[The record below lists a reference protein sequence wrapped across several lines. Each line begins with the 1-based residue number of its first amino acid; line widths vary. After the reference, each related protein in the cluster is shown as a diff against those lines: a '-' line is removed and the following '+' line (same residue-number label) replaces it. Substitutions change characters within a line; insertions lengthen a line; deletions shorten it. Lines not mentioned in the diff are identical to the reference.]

1 MEKRSRVR
9 LLRTAASKGD
19 GDVGLTG
26 GLDELPFS
34 DLVQMTSVG
43 RKTGR
48 LTVYTEQGDEKGELQ
63 FRRGSIV
70 GARCGSLSPE
80 KSFYALLA
88 QRDGSFCF
96 EKDPSLDEAEGASL
110 AVETLLMEG
119 MRRLDETR
127 RLRKRLP
134 APSRIR
140 LVTGAPRDPLEA
152 RVLGYLGPGARRLG
166 DVVHGL
172 LLGAHADEYDALE
185 AIAALEERGVVRVEI
200 AAEDET
206 SPPLPQP
213 ELER

>member
-1 MEKRSRVR
+1 M
-9 LLRTAASKGD
+9 
-19 GDVGLTG
+19 GLTG
-26 GLDELPFS
+26 GLDELPFT

-48 LTVYTEQGDEKGELQ
+48 LTLFTTDGEERGELQ
-63 FRRGSIV
+63 FRKGRIV

-80 KSFYALLA
+80 KAFYALLA
-88 QRDGSFCF
+88 QGEGSFRF
-96 EKDPSLDEAEGASL
+96 EKDPSLDGVQGASL

-134 APSRIR
+134 APSTVRM
-140 LVTGAPRDPLEA
+140 VTGQAHDPLEA
-152 RVLGYLGPGARRLG
+152 RVLGYLGPGARRVG
-166 DVVHGL
+166 DVVDGL

-185 AIAALEERGVVRVEI
+185 AIASLEDRGVVRVEV
-200 AAEDET
+200 ADEDET
-206 SPPLPQP
+206 PPPLPQP

>member
-1 MEKRSRVR
+1 M
-9 LLRTAASKGD
+9 
-19 GDVGLTG
+19 GLTG
-26 GLDELPFS
+26 GLDELSFT

-48 LTVYTEQGDEKGELQ
+48 LTLFTDGGEEAGELQ
-63 FRRGSIV
+63 FRRGRIV

-80 KSFYALLA
+80 KAFYALLA
-88 QRDGSFCF
+88 RRDGTFSF
-96 EKDPSLDEAEGASL
+96 EKDPGLDAVQGASL

-119 MRRLDETR
+119 MRRMDETR

-134 APSRIR
+134 APATVR
-140 LVTGAPRDPLEA
+140 LVAGEAQDPLEA

-166 DVVHGL
+166 DVVDGL

-185 AIAALEERGVVRVEI
+185 AIAALQSRGVVRVEV
-200 AAEDET
+200 AEEDEK
-206 SPPLPQP
+206 PPPRPQP